1 MNEWKGKLTREQAIQ
16 IFDAATDQDDPA
28 WEWLVE
34 AWYDEETDTMPSV
47 YDVFVAIGVTEK
59 EYKKATGAQNV
70 AWPENT

>member
-47 YDVFVAIGVTEK
+47 YDVFAADGS
-59 EYKKATGAQNV
+59 
-70 AWPENT
+70 